1 MSDTISLNTSAC
13 VFSFCIKTGAV
24 TSCTF
29 GDKNMLVPAEHF
41 FTLGLRSDTGDL
53 EILPSGDF
61 RFEYEADGGNAL
73 AFRHSGHPRYSA
85 LEVRTAIRAEK
96 GFFHFRPEVKNIPA
110 GFLLEWIDVPRIVV
124 PANGRIFWPHA
135 EGVLIDRPEA
145 REASPWSRYH
155 VLGFL
160 GRTEGIAYSEGG
172 YYPGVCPMQFLSW
185 EKDGAVLYFGAHDF
199 SHGTKA
205 VEFAPQ
211 KDGNCRLSLQTF
223 CGGADPYRSSF
234 DYVFCVME
242 GDWRDACA
250 VYRDW
255 IADDPAMPRKGDLP
269 EMVRESPV
277 VMIYP
282 VRGHGDD
289 KGRMTVGNEYFPYE
303 NGMPVTR
310 KLAEAFD
317 SRILSLLMHWEG
329 TAPWAPP
336 YVWPPFGGAGLLKKY
351 AEQLHEAGHYLGV
364 YCSGTAWT
372 QRSCITDYSR
382 EKECEEQGLRKH
394 MIRGPKG
401 EIEAVIC
408 NGEQSQRIGFD
419 LCLTEEWSRKTLIG
433 ELNKL
438 TECDIDY
445 AQFFDQNLGGGYHTC
460 YSREHRHPGVP
471 GAWQT
476 EAMKSLLDGMIA
488 ELRQKNS
495 KMILGCE
502 AASADAF
509 LKELPF
515 NDLRACWNWS
525 RGIPVPGYQF
535 VFHEYVNNFMGN
547 QCGIADTID
556 CKASPENQLYRIA
569 CSFSAGDLLSVV
581 LKDGGQIHWGWGALW
596 EMPGPGQESV
606 LTLIRNLNAARKK
619 HGKFL
624 QYGRMEKPRLETAG
638 ETFPLHA
645 GGRILTMDAFL
656 HSSWTAP
663 DGQMAEI
670 IANFLPAPQTVRC
683 KARRG
688 FRMTVNG
695 KPRESEI
702 FELKPLDALCI
713 TVEKEE

>member
-1 MSDTISLNTSAC
+1 MSDSISLKISSCTL
-13 VFSFCIKTGAV
+13 SFCLENGAV
-24 TSCTF
+24 NSLTF
-29 GDKNMLVPAEHF
+29 GNREMLVPAEHF

-53 EILPSGDF
+53 AILSSNDF
-61 RFEYEADGGNAL
+61 RFKYEANAGDTL
-73 AFRHSGHPRYSA
+73 IFRHSGHPQGSA
-85 LEVRTAIRAEK
+85 LEVRTSIQAEK
-96 GFFHFRPEVKNIPA
+96 GFFRIRPEVKNIPS
-110 GFLLEWIDVPRIVV
+110 GFWLEWIDVAQLVV
-124 PANGRIFWPHA
+124 PPGGKIFWPHT

-155 VLGFL
+155 ILGFL

-211 KDGNCRLSLQTF
+211 KDGSCRLSLQTF
-223 CGGADPYRSSF
+223 CGGADTYRSSF
-234 DYVFCVME
+234 DYVIGALE

-255 IADDPAMPRKGDLP
+255 IADDPSLPPKNALP

-303 NGMPVTR
+303 NAMPATR

-336 YVWPPFGGAGLLKKY
+336 YVWPPFGGVELLKKY
-351 AEQLHEAGHYLGV
+351 AEQLHGAGHYLGV

-382 EKECEEQGLRKH
+382 EKECEEKDLRKH

-419 LCLTEEWSRKTLIG
+419 LCLTEEWSRKTLID
-433 ELNKL
+433 ELAKL
-438 TECDIDY
+438 TECEIDY
-445 AQFFDQNLGGGYHTC
+445 AQFFDQNLGGGYHPC
-460 YSREHRHPGVP
+460 YSREHRHPAVP

-476 EAMKSLLDGMIA
+476 EAMKSLLDEMLA
-488 ELRQKNS
+488 TLRKKNS
-495 KMILGCE
+495 HMVLGCE

-535 VFHEYVNNFMGN
+535 VFHEYANNFMGN
-547 QCGIADTID
+547 QCGIADSID
-556 CKASPENQLYRIA
+556 CKASPENLLYRLA
-569 CSFSAGDLLSVV
+569 YSFISGDLLSVV
-581 LKDGGQIHWGWGALW
+581 LKDGGKIHWGWGALW
-596 EMPGPGQESV
+596 ELPEPDQESAI
-606 LTLIRNLNAARKK
+606 TLIRNLNAVRRK

-624 QYGRMEKPRLETAG
+624 QYGKMEKPRIETAG
-638 ETFPLHA
+638 GTFPLHVC
-645 GGRILTMDAFL
+645 GRILTMDAFL

-663 DGQMAEI
+663 DGEMVEI
-670 IANFLPAPQTVRC
+670 IANFLPGPQSVRC

-688 FRMTVNG
+688 FRMTVDG
-695 KPRESEI
+695 KPCESER
-702 FELKPLDALCI
+702 FELNPLDAICI